1 MNARRRTDFENE
13 LNRNSR
19 YQPNPQLSLRQ
30 KTNQALMATSP
41 AQRTSSQAQRLIDD
55 VKRSQTERRK
65 ARSGSRSSSSSRGF

>member
-1 MNARRRTDFENE
+1 MSARRRTDLENE

-30 KTNQALMATSP
+30 KTNQALMTSP